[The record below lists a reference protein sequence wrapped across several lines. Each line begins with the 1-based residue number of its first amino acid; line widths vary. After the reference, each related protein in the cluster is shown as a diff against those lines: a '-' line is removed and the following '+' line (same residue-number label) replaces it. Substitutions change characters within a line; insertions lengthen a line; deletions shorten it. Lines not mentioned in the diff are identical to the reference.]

1 MQLLSTKKNK
11 LLLLLPTCLVYVVYI
26 ILPILV
32 SLYYSFTKYSG
43 ISKPRLYGLKNYIRL
58 LDDPYFWI
66 ALKNTAIILGISIL
80 LLGIGAFFVAMLL
93 NQPMRGVNVCKA
105 LIFAPAIIAS
115 IIAGVIWGYLLDPV
129 TGLVNNVLRAIGL
142 DKLALEWIGGKT
154 LSPYSIAFVYFWQ
167 QAGYIAAIYLA
178 GLKTI
183 PNEMM
188 EAAAVDGTN
197 FWQRL
202 LHVTIPALRD
212 TFVSVGILIIT
223 GSMKIFETVQQL
235 TGGGPTHYSETLV
248 TYAYNTTFARGEY
261 GYGMALATA
270 TFLISLILMGI
281 YTSAARERLR
291 GPAMRVRKKL
301 GVCYVLMVLLTIAI
315 VIPIIWLVFI
325 SMKPNSE
332 IMNNPLSLP
341 NALDFG
347 NYVSALQTL
356 DLFTLYKNT
365 AFIAVCSLAVEI
377 VITFSSAVGLTR
389 LYYRSDGVRSGLQGF
404 LQLGLAVSPFILLF
418 PIYKINKFLGFSQQ
432 LSLILP
438 YIATSISFN
447 TLLFTAYL
455 RTVPKELDEA
465 ALMDG
470 VSLWQLMTKI
480 LVPIAKPVLAT
491 VIIFNLLYIWNEYP
505 FASIMI
511 EKPAY
516 YTISRGIAA
525 FQGQYNIDYGGL
537 AAYSVMVLLP
547 ELVFYGIF
555 QRHVVDGMTVGAVK
569 G

>member
-1 MQLLSTKKNK
+1 
-11 LLLLLPTCLVYVVYI
+11 
-26 ILPILV
+26 
-32 SLYYSFTKYSG
+32 
-43 ISKPRLYGLKNYIRL
+43 
-58 LDDPYFWI
+58 
-66 ALKNTAIILGISIL
+66 
-80 LLGIGAFFVAMLL
+80 
-93 NQPMRGVNVCKA
+93 
-105 LIFAPAIIAS
+105 
-115 IIAGVIWGYLLDPV
+115 
-129 TGLVNNVLRAIGL
+129 
-142 DKLALEWIGGKT
+142 
-154 LSPYSIAFVYFWQ
+154 
-167 QAGYIAAIYLA
+167 
-178 GLKTI
+178 
-183 PNEMM
+183 
-188 EAAAVDGTN
+188 
-197 FWQRL
+197 
-202 LHVTIPALRD
+202 
-212 TFVSVGILIIT
+212 
-223 GSMKIFETVQQL
+223 
-235 TGGGPTHYSETLV
+235 
-248 TYAYNTTFARGEY
+248 
-261 GYGMALATA
+261 
-270 TFLISLILMGI
+270 
-281 YTSAARERLR
+281 
-291 GPAMRVRKKL
+291 MRVRKKL

-389 LYYRSDGVRSGLQGF
+389 LYYRSDGARSGLQGF

-480 LVPIAKPVLAT
+480 LVPVAKPVLAT

-525 FQGQYNIDYGGL
+525 FQGPT
-537 AAYSVMVLLP
+537 ASWCCCRSSYSTGSSSAMWS
-547 ELVFYGIF
+547 
-555 QRHVVDGMTVGAVK
+555 TV
-569 G
+569 

>member
-93 NQPMRGVNVCKA
+93 NQPMRDVNVCKA

-183 PNEMM
+183 PHEMM

-248 TYAYNTTFARGEY
+248 TYAYSTTFARGEY

-281 YTSAARERLR
+281 YTLLLR
-291 GPAMRVRKKL
+291 GK
-301 GVCYVLMVLLTIAI
+301 
-315 VIPIIWLVFI
+315 
-325 SMKPNSE
+325 
-332 IMNNPLSLP
+332 
-341 NALDFG
+341 D
-347 NYVSALQTL
+347 
-356 DLFTLYKNT
+356 
-365 AFIAVCSLAVEI
+365 
-377 VITFSSAVGLTR
+377 
-389 LYYRSDGVRSGLQGF
+389 
-404 LQLGLAVSPFILLF
+404 
-418 PIYKINKFLGFSQQ
+418 
-432 LSLILP
+432 
-438 YIATSISFN
+438 
-447 TLLFTAYL
+447 
-455 RTVPKELDEA
+455 
-465 ALMDG
+465 
-470 VSLWQLMTKI
+470 
-480 LVPIAKPVLAT
+480 
-491 VIIFNLLYIWNEYP
+491 
-505 FASIMI
+505 
-511 EKPAY
+511 
-516 YTISRGIAA
+516 
-525 FQGQYNIDYGGL
+525 
-537 AAYSVMVLLP
+537 
-547 ELVFYGIF
+547 
-555 QRHVVDGMTVGAVK
+555 
-569 G
+569 

>member
-1 MQLLSTKKNK
+1 M
-11 LLLLLPTCLVYVVYI
+11 
-26 ILPILV
+26 
-32 SLYYSFTKYSG
+32 
-43 ISKPRLYGLKNYIRL
+43 
-58 LDDPYFWI
+58 
-66 ALKNTAIILGISIL
+66 
-80 LLGIGAFFVAMLL
+80 
-93 NQPMRGVNVCKA
+93 NVCKA

-281 YTSAARERLR
+281 YTLLLR
-291 GPAMRVRKKL
+291 GK
-301 GVCYVLMVLLTIAI
+301 
-315 VIPIIWLVFI
+315 
-325 SMKPNSE
+325 
-332 IMNNPLSLP
+332 
-341 NALDFG
+341 D
-347 NYVSALQTL
+347 
-356 DLFTLYKNT
+356 
-365 AFIAVCSLAVEI
+365 
-377 VITFSSAVGLTR
+377 
-389 LYYRSDGVRSGLQGF
+389 
-404 LQLGLAVSPFILLF
+404 
-418 PIYKINKFLGFSQQ
+418 
-432 LSLILP
+432 
-438 YIATSISFN
+438 
-447 TLLFTAYL
+447 
-455 RTVPKELDEA
+455 
-465 ALMDG
+465 
-470 VSLWQLMTKI
+470 
-480 LVPIAKPVLAT
+480 
-491 VIIFNLLYIWNEYP
+491 
-505 FASIMI
+505 
-511 EKPAY
+511 
-516 YTISRGIAA
+516 
-525 FQGQYNIDYGGL
+525 
-537 AAYSVMVLLP
+537 
-547 ELVFYGIF
+547 
-555 QRHVVDGMTVGAVK
+555 
-569 G
+569 

>member
-1 MQLLSTKKNK
+1 M
-11 LLLLLPTCLVYVVYI
+11 
-26 ILPILV
+26 
-32 SLYYSFTKYSG
+32 
-43 ISKPRLYGLKNYIRL
+43 YGLKNYIRL

-183 PNEMM
+183 PHEMM

-270 TFLISLILMGI
+270 TLLISLILMGI
-281 YTSAARERLR
+281 YTLLLR
-291 GPAMRVRKKL
+291 GK
-301 GVCYVLMVLLTIAI
+301 
-315 VIPIIWLVFI
+315 
-325 SMKPNSE
+325 
-332 IMNNPLSLP
+332 
-341 NALDFG
+341 D
-347 NYVSALQTL
+347 
-356 DLFTLYKNT
+356 
-365 AFIAVCSLAVEI
+365 
-377 VITFSSAVGLTR
+377 
-389 LYYRSDGVRSGLQGF
+389 
-404 LQLGLAVSPFILLF
+404 
-418 PIYKINKFLGFSQQ
+418 
-432 LSLILP
+432 
-438 YIATSISFN
+438 
-447 TLLFTAYL
+447 
-455 RTVPKELDEA
+455 
-465 ALMDG
+465 
-470 VSLWQLMTKI
+470 
-480 LVPIAKPVLAT
+480 
-491 VIIFNLLYIWNEYP
+491 
-505 FASIMI
+505 
-511 EKPAY
+511 
-516 YTISRGIAA
+516 
-525 FQGQYNIDYGGL
+525 
-537 AAYSVMVLLP
+537 
-547 ELVFYGIF
+547 
-555 QRHVVDGMTVGAVK
+555 
-569 G
+569 